1 MRVNWDRGRCP
12 RTPEIVG
19 RSPRQSRGSRAAPGK
34 IVIAYLE
41 GIIKS
46 RATDHV
52 VVLVGG
58 VGYQIFVT
66 PSSLA
71 QLPAAPDAKIQFY
84 IHTHVRED
92 QITLYGFLTVHEL
105 HIFQRLLNVQGI
117 GPKLALTVLAGL
129 APQDFVSAV
138 VNDDLVRLNAIP
150 GIGKKT
156 AERIVLD
163 LKDRLI
169 KDGMVTLPAI
179 SGGVFV
185 SGVRGDAISAL
196 VNLGYPR
203 PQAERAVSRLKRD
216 ETVPLSQL
224 LKEAL
229 KEISRT

>member
-1 MRVNWDRGRCP
+1 M
-12 RTPEIVG
+12 
-19 RSPRQSRGSRAAPGK
+19 
-34 IVIAYLE
+34 IAYLE

-46 RATDHV
+46 RGTDHV
-52 VVLVGG
+52 VVSVQG
-58 VGYQIFVT
+58 VGYQVFVT
-66 PSSLA
+66 PSSVA
-71 QLPAAPDAKIQFY
+71 QLPASLDAKIQFH

-92 QITLYGFLTVHEL
+92 QITLYGFLTAHEL
-105 HIFQRLLNVQGI
+105 QIFQRLLNVQGI

-179 SGGVFV
+179 AGGTSV

-196 VNLGYPR
+196 INLGYQR
-203 PQAERAVSRLKRD
+203 LDAERAVARLKRD
-216 ETVPLSQL
+216 ESVPLSQL
-224 LKEAL
+224 LKDAL
-229 KEISRT
+229 KEISRS

>member
-1 MRVNWDRGRCP
+1 
-12 RTPEIVG
+12 
-19 RSPRQSRGSRAAPGK
+19 
-34 IVIAYLE
+34 VIAYLE
-41 GIIKS
+41 GLIKS
-46 RATDHV
+46 RAADHV
-52 VVLVGG
+52 VVLVNG

-66 PSSLA
+66 PASIA
-71 QLPAAPDAKIQFY
+71 QLPAAHDAKIQFH

-92 QITLYGFLTVHEL
+92 QLTLYGFLTAHEL
-105 HIFQRLLNVQGI
+105 QIFQRLLNVQGI

-179 SGGVFV
+179 AGSATPSGIKNDVV
-185 SGVRGDAISAL
+185 SAL
-196 VNLGYPR
+196 LNLGYNR
-203 PQAERAVSRLKRD
+203 PDAERVVARLKPKD
-216 ETVPLSQL
+216 DASISQL
-224 LKEAL
+224 VKDAL
-229 KEISRT
+229 KEISRA

>member
-1 MRVNWDRGRCP
+1 M
-12 RTPEIVG
+12 
-19 RSPRQSRGSRAAPGK
+19 
-34 IVIAYLE
+34 IAYLE
-41 GIIKS
+41 GVIKS

-52 VVLVGG
+52 VVLVNG

-66 PSSLA
+66 PSSIA
-71 QLPAAPDAKIQFY
+71 QLPAALDAKIQFH

-92 QITLYGFLTVHEL
+92 QLTLYGFLSAHEL
-105 HIFQRLLNVQGI
+105 QIFQRLLNVQGI

-179 SGGVFV
+179 AGGMATGGVK
-185 SGVRGDAISAL
+185 GDVISAL
-196 VNLGYPR
+196 LNLGYTR
-203 PQAERAVSRLKRD
+203 QDAERVVARLKPAD
-216 ETVPLSQL
+216 DASISQL
-224 LKEAL
+224 VKDAL
-229 KEISRT
+229 KEISRA

>member
-1 MRVNWDRGRCP
+1 M
-12 RTPEIVG
+12 
-19 RSPRQSRGSRAAPGK
+19 
-34 IVIAYLE
+34 IAYLE

-52 VVLVGG
+52 VVSVGG
-58 VGYQIFVT
+58 VGYQVFVT
-66 PSSLA
+66 PSSMA
-71 QLPAAPDAKIQFY
+71 QVPSSMDSKIQFH

-92 QITLYGFLTVHEL
+92 QITLYGFLTAHEL
-105 HIFQRLLNVQGI
+105 QIFQRLLNVQGI

-129 APQDFVSAV
+129 APQDLVSAV

-179 SGGVFV
+179 AGGTPITQ
-185 SGVRGDAISAL
+185 GIRGDAVSAL

-203 PQAERAVSRLKRD
+203 TEAERAVSRLKRD
-216 ETVPLSQL
+216 ESVPLAQL

-229 KEISRT
+229 KEISRP

>member
-1 MRVNWDRGRCP
+1 M
-12 RTPEIVG
+12 
-19 RSPRQSRGSRAAPGK
+19 
-34 IVIAYLE
+34 IAYLE

-46 RATDHV
+46 RGTDHV
-52 VVLVGG
+52 VVSVGG
-58 VGYQIFVT
+58 VGYQVFVT
-66 PSSLA
+66 PSSIA
-71 QLPAAPDAKIQFY
+71 QLPSSIDSKIQFH

-92 QITLYGFLTVHEL
+92 QITLYGFLTPHEL
-105 HIFQRLLNVQGI
+105 QIFQRLLNVQGI

-179 SGGVFV
+179 TGGTSV

-196 VNLGYPR
+196 INLGYQR
-203 PQAERAVSRLKRD
+203 LDAERAVSRLKRD
-216 ETVPLSQL
+216 ESVPLSQL
-224 LKEAL
+224 LKDAL
-229 KEISRT
+229 KEISRS

>member
-1 MRVNWDRGRCP
+1 M
-12 RTPEIVG
+12 
-19 RSPRQSRGSRAAPGK
+19 
-34 IVIAYLE
+34 IAYLE

-46 RATDHV
+46 RGTDHV
-52 VVLVGG
+52 VVSVQG
-58 VGYQIFVT
+58 VGYQVFVT
-66 PSSLA
+66 PSSIA
-71 QLPAAPDAKIQFY
+71 QLPASIDSKIQFH

-92 QITLYGFLTVHEL
+92 QITLYGFLTAHEL
-105 HIFQRLLNVQGI
+105 QIFQRLLNVQGI

-169 KDGMVTLPAI
+169 KDGMVTLPSIA
-179 SGGVFV
+179 GGTSV

-196 VNLGYPR
+196 INLGYQR
-203 PQAERAVSRLKRD
+203 LDAERAVARLKRD
-216 ETVPLSQL
+216 ESIPLSQL
-224 LKEAL
+224 LKDAL
-229 KEISRT
+229 KEISRS

>member
-1 MRVNWDRGRCP
+1 M
-12 RTPEIVG
+12 
-19 RSPRQSRGSRAAPGK
+19 
-34 IVIAYLE
+34 IAYLE

-46 RATDHV
+46 RGTDHV
-52 VVLVGG
+52 VVAVQG
-58 VGYQIFVT
+58 VGYQVFVT
-66 PSSLA
+66 PSSIA
-71 QLPAAPDAKIQFY
+71 QLPSSIDSKIQFH

-92 QITLYGFLTVHEL
+92 QITLYGFLTPHEL
-105 HIFQRLLNVQGI
+105 QIFQRLLNVQGI

-129 APQDFVSAV
+129 APHDFVSAV

-179 SGGVFV
+179 AGGTSV

-196 VNLGYPR
+196 INLGYQR
-203 PQAERAVSRLKRD
+203 LDAERAVARLKRD
-216 ETVPLSQL
+216 ETVSLSQL
-224 LKEAL
+224 LKDAL
-229 KEISRT
+229 KEISRS

>member
-1 MRVNWDRGRCP
+1 M
-12 RTPEIVG
+12 
-19 RSPRQSRGSRAAPGK
+19 
-34 IVIAYLE
+34 IAYLE

-46 RATDHV
+46 RAADHV
-52 VVLVGG
+52 VVLVSG

-66 PSSLA
+66 PSSIA
-71 QLPAAPDAKIQFY
+71 QLPAALDAKIQFHV
-84 IHTHVRED
+84 HTHVRED
-92 QITLYGFLTVHEL
+92 QLTLYGFLTANEL

-169 KDGMVTLPAI
+169 KDGMVSLPAI
-179 SGGVFV
+179 AGGMAPSGIK
-185 SGVRGDAISAL
+185 GDVISAL
-196 VNLGYPR
+196 LNLGYNR
-203 PQAERAVSRLKRD
+203 PEAERAVSRLKAAD
-216 ETVPLSQL
+216 DTSISQL
-224 LKEAL
+224 VKDAL
-229 KEISRT
+229 KEMSRA

>member
-1 MRVNWDRGRCP
+1 M
-12 RTPEIVG
+12 
-19 RSPRQSRGSRAAPGK
+19 
-34 IVIAYLE
+34 IAYLE

-46 RATDHV
+46 RGTDHV
-52 VVLVGG
+52 VVSVQG
-58 VGYQIFVT
+58 VGYQVFVT
-66 PSSLA
+66 PSSIA
-71 QLPAAPDAKIQFY
+71 QLPSSIDSKIQFH

-92 QITLYGFLTVHEL
+92 QITLYGFLTSHEL
-105 HIFQRLLNVQGI
+105 QIFQRLLNVQGI

-179 SGGVFV
+179 AGGTSI

-196 VNLGYPR
+196 INLGYQR
-203 PQAERAVSRLKRD
+203 QDAERAVARLKRD
-216 ETVPLSQL
+216 ESVPLSQL
-224 LKEAL
+224 LKDAL
-229 KEISRT
+229 KEISRS

>member
-1 MRVNWDRGRCP
+1 M
-12 RTPEIVG
+12 
-19 RSPRQSRGSRAAPGK
+19 
-34 IVIAYLE
+34 
-41 GIIKS
+41 
-46 RATDHV
+46 
-52 VVLVGG
+52 VVLVSG

-66 PSSLA
+66 PASIA
-71 QLPAAPDAKIQFY
+71 QLPAAVDSKIQFH

-92 QITLYGFLTVHEL
+92 QLTLYGFLTANEL

-179 SGGVFV
+179 HGHVV
-185 SGVRGDAISAL
+185 PNGVRGDVISAL
-196 VNLGYPR
+196 LNLGYNR
-203 PQAERAVSRLKRD
+203 PEAERAVMRSAPTEEK
-216 ETVPLSQL
+216 PLSQL
-224 LKEAL
+224 VKDAL
-229 KEISRT
+229 KEISRS

>member
-1 MRVNWDRGRCP
+1 MVQFFRQTHP
-12 RTPEIVG
+12 ELSLAFLTPSDVEC
-19 RSPRQSRGSRAAPGK
+19 APSGGNN
-34 IVIAYLE
+34 VIAYLE
-41 GIIKS
+41 GIVRS

-52 VVLVGG
+52 VVSVGG
-58 VGYQIFVT
+58 VGYQVFVT

-71 QLPAAPDAKIQFY
+71 QLPSSMDSKIQFH

-92 QITLYGFLTVHEL
+92 QIALYGFLTAHEL

-117 GPKLALTVLAGL
+117 GPRLALTVLAGL

-169 KDGMVTLPAI
+169 KDGMVTLPVI
-179 SGGVFV
+179 GGSPHVAQ
-185 SGVRGDAISAL
+185 GLRGDVVSAL
-196 VNLGYPR
+196 VNLGYR
-203 PQAERAVSRLKRD
+203 SQDAERAVARLKRD
-216 ETVPLSQL
+216 GEVPLAQL
-224 LKEAL
+224 VKDAL
-229 KEISRT
+229 KEISRS

>member
-1 MRVNWDRGRCP
+1 M
-12 RTPEIVG
+12 
-19 RSPRQSRGSRAAPGK
+19 
-34 IVIAYLE
+34 IAYLE

-46 RATDHV
+46 RGTDHV
-52 VVLVGG
+52 VVVTQG
-58 VGYQIFVT
+58 VGYQVFVT
-66 PSSLA
+66 PSSIA
-71 QLPAAPDAKIQFY
+71 QLPSSIDSKIQFH

-92 QITLYGFLTVHEL
+92 QITLYGFLTAHEL

-129 APQDFVSAV
+129 APQEFVSAV

-169 KDGMVTLPAI
+169 KDGMVTLPVIA
-179 SGGVFV
+179 GGTAV

-196 VNLGYPR
+196 INLGYPR
-203 PQAERAVSRLKRD
+203 IDAERAVARLKRD

-224 LKEAL
+224 LKDAL
-229 KEISRT
+229 KEISRA

>member
-1 MRVNWDRGRCP
+1 M
-12 RTPEIVG
+12 
-19 RSPRQSRGSRAAPGK
+19 
-34 IVIAYLE
+34 IAYLE

-46 RATDHV
+46 RGTDHV
-52 VVLVGG
+52 VLAVQG
-58 VGYQIFVT
+58 VGYQVFVT

-71 QLPAAPDAKIQFY
+71 QLPASVDSKIQFH

-92 QITLYGFLTVHEL
+92 QITLYGFLTAHEL
-105 HIFQRLLNVQGI
+105 QIFQRLLNVQGI

-179 SGGVFV
+179 AGVTSV

-196 VNLGYPR
+196 INLGYQR
-203 PQAERAVSRLKRD
+203 LDAERAVARLKRD
-216 ETVPLSQL
+216 ENISLSQL
-224 LKEAL
+224 LKDAL
-229 KEISRT
+229 KEISRS